1 MASKTNFQISSMP
14 YVHIS
19 FFSISYLQSK
29 KRKAESLLWLKPN
42 PNSLC
47 KLLPVFIP
55 VLHTKNGR
63 WRKFLS
69 WIETVSW
76 QIVGYVYWADM
87 KKYFRKNWFNFDYN
101 CDYCLSKVCH
111 DAFSFKIILRARGC
125 RQKYSGKDGGS
136 RSKRFRLMVSDGA
149 IRFNLL
155 AWHA

>member
-1 MASKTNFQISSMP
+1 MVILFLLTASKTNFQISSMP

-29 KRKAESLLWLKPN
+29 KQKAESLLWLKPN

-63 WRKFLS
+63 WRKFSS

-87 KKYFRKNWFNFDYN
+87 KKTFE
-101 CDYCLSKVCH
+101 
-111 DAFSFKIILRARGC
+111 KIDLISTIIVIKLPR
-125 RQKYSGKDGGS
+125 
-136 RSKRFRLMVSDGA
+136 
-149 IRFNLL
+149 
-155 AWHA
+155 